1 RRGNFCITAILDCYW
16 HRERECH
23 IGRVCMYASVQSS
36 LSACLQRSIYVRCN
50 RSSRD
55 HVGSVSNPSDSM
67 AKVEGLRLSK
77 ESAARLERTK
87 GLSPEKRRAEVLRA
101 YGADAPKRK

>member
-1 RRGNFCITAILDCYW
+1 
-16 HRERECH
+16 
-23 IGRVCMYASVQSS
+23 MSKS
-36 LSACLQRSIYVRCN
+36 N
-50 RSSRD
+50 RSSQGR
-55 HVGSVSNPSDSM
+55 VLGAKAYASM

-87 GLSPEKRRAEVLRA
+87 GMSPDKRRAEVLRA

>member
-1 RRGNFCITAILDCYW
+1 MWMSKSNRGPQ
-16 HRERECH
+16 ERTL
-23 IGRVCMYASVQSS
+23 GAKAYA
-36 LSACLQRSIYVRCN
+36 
-50 RSSRD
+50 
-55 HVGSVSNPSDSM
+55 SM